1 MQAIKAGVGVE
12 GLMNG
17 SFSFFLAIPNDMV
30 SQVMLVVQNPP
41 ANPTCRR
48 CKRCGFDPR
57 ARKIPWSRK
66 WQPISVF
73 LPGKFH
79 GQRSLVGY
87 SPWSCKELDMTE
99 RMCTHIR
106 CWLYFS
112 SQFLQL
118 LEAWLSIF
126 FVIECPVKEVKCISP
141 MAVFSTR
148 FNNAD
153 LFNSDLLGAQ
163 NQESNL

>member
-1 MQAIKAGVGVE
+1 
-12 GLMNG
+12 MNIETLIYTNKLGFPGG
-17 SFSFFLAIPNDMV
+17 S
-30 SQVMLVVQNPP
+30 VVKNSP
-41 ANPTCRR
+41 ANAGDTGDMILIPWVQ
-48 CKRCGFDPR
+48 
-57 ARKIPWSRK
+57 KIPWSRK

-87 SPWSCKELDMTE
+87 SPWGRKELDMTG
-99 RMCTHIR
+99 RVCTHTR

-141 MAVFSTR
+141 MAVFSTK

-153 LFNSDLLGAQ
+153 LFNSDLLGA
-163 NQESNL
+163 